1 MSDFRMNLGAA
12 GLLVALSFLLPSTA
26 VRAQIM
32 DVGSDRTLDIATWN
46 IEWMGDP
53 NNGPSDDA
61 QQIQNVADIIN
72 GSGIDLWAMQEVVVS
87 SHTANLEN
95 LIPAYW
101 QGHIATESG
110 QQRIAFMWDTRVLQL
125 RSVTHILQSFNTE
138 FAGRPPLKA
147 EFTVT
152 LPDTTFIAT
161 FITVHMKAFGDQ
173 ESWQR
178 RTEAAKRIKNHIDFT
193 SLASR
198 PVFLLGDFNDELT
211 ASTYAGQTSPYQI
224 FLDDPDDY
232 TALTWPLEQAGGS
245 SFQGGSFLDHIVVT
259 NEADDL
265 WLRGSTRVLTNLVT
279 VNSYYARTSDH
290 LPVMASFGPATVTDR
305 ERGVQPESAILSAV
319 YPNPAWGQVSLELS
333 AMASDVRVELID
345 MLGRVHSTTLLGAG
359 RHNLTLPDVAGLFW
373 IRVHSRGG
381 VEHRPVMVT
390 DGPR

>member
-1 MSDFRMNLGAA
+1 MAAFAVASSLFWLTTGAQ
-12 GLLVALSFLLPSTA
+12 
-26 VRAQIM
+26 AQIIN
-32 DVGSDRTLDIATWN
+32 VGSDRTLDIATWN

-72 GSGIDLWAMQEVVVS
+72 GSGIDLWAMQEVVNS

-95 LIPAYW
+95 LIPSYW
-101 QGHIATESG
+101 DGHVATESG

-125 RSVTHILQSFNTE
+125 RSVTHILQSFITD

-193 SLASR
+193 SLASK

-232 TALTWPLEQAGGS
+232 TALTWPLELAGGS

-290 LPVMASFGPATVTDR
+290 LPVMASFGPATVTST
-305 ERGVQPESAILSAV
+305 EEPSVPSAAILTAV
-319 YPNPAWGQVSLELS
+319 YPNPAYGQVSLELS
-333 AMASDVRVELID
+333 PLASDIRVELVD
-345 MLGRVHSTTLLGAG
+345 MLGRVHSTTVLGEG
-359 RHNLTLPDVAGLFW
+359 RHHLELPDVPGLFW
-373 IRVHSRGG
+373 IRAHSRSG
-381 VEHRPVMVT
+381 VEHRPVVVT
-390 DGPR
+390 RQPR